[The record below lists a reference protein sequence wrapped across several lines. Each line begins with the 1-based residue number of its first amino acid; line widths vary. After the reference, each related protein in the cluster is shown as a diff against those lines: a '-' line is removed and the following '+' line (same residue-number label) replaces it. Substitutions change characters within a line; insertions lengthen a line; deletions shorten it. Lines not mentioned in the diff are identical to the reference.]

1 MFSRCCS
8 CCIVQE
14 LHRLEDDEYFKDGNK
29 DSRMKEKRGRSS
41 KKKKRKGTIGN
52 FYYESTLPTESTLTR
67 YDNFDRFV
75 RTRTCTIYIYIFQ
88 TAINYNYEEKLRI
101 VEVVDGGNRR
111 WKN

>member
-29 DSRMKEKRGRSS
+29 DSRMEEKRGRSN
-41 KKKKRKGTIGN
+41 KKKKKEKELQGI
-52 FYYESTLPTESTLTR
+52 FSYESTLPTESTLTR

-75 RTRTCTIYIYIFQ
+75 RTRTCTIYIYIYFKQ
-88 TAINYNYEEKLRI
+88 R
-101 VEVVDGGNRR
+101 
-111 WKN
+111 